1 MSARTR
7 ALPLL
12 VYFDE
17 DQAAKHAL
25 LEPHRYKKLPFSI
38 LDGQPADVERIVVT
52 TSEEHI
58 REHLDALRAPN
69 VRILAIAEKRFSDP
83 RLDGAVYAYI
93 PPGTPPALLERM
105 MENALDHIRLLDSR
119 RELNEKLAD
128 AVREISELNQIGAA
142 LSAEHDTEK
151 LLDLILTKTRA
162 ITQSDAGSLYIVEA
176 AEPDAEISA
185 PAADDTGKLIMRQH
199 KEARKR

>member
-1 MSARTR
+1 MSSPGNPEVSARTR

-142 LSAEHDTEK
+142 LSAEHDT
-151 LLDLILTKTRA
+151 
-162 ITQSDAGSLYIVEA
+162 
-176 AEPDAEISA
+176 
-185 PAADDTGKLIMRQH
+185 
-199 KEARKR
+199 